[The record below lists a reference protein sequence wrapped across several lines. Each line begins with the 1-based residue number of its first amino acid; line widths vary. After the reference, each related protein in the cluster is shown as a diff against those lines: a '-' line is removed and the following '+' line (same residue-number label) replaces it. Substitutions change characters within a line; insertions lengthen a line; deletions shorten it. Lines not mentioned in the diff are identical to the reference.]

1 MKTNVDELQ
10 SIFDK
15 KIPITQSLKIK
26 VKEFNNNQLELF
38 APLKENI
45 NHVNTAFGGSLY
57 NLAVLTG
64 WGMVYMIQQQ
74 NKLDGDILIFDS
86 NIEYPKPVSSDMKA
100 ICNVSSLEE
109 EVKRFVK
116 IYNRKKLSRI
126 TLKVN
131 IFDNDGNCGATFEG
145 TYVLTANNNQN

>member
-1 MKTNVDELQ
+1 MNTNIDELQ

-15 KIPITQSLKIK
+15 KIPITQSIKIK

-64 WGMVYMIQQQ
+64 WGMVYMIQQE
-74 NKLDGDILIFDS
+74 NNLDGNILIFDS
-86 NIEYPKPVSSDMKA
+86 SISYPKPVNTDMKA
-100 ICNVSSLEE
+100 VCDVSSQLE

-116 IYNRKKLSRI
+116 IYKRKKISRI
-126 TLKVN
+126 TLKIN
-131 IFDNDGNCGATFEG
+131 IFDDRHNCGATFEG
-145 TYVLTANNNQN
+145 TYVLTTNNKN

>member
-1 MKTNVDELQ
+1 MNTNIDELQ
-10 SIFDK
+10 SVFDK
-15 KIPITQSLKIK
+15 KIPITQSIKIK

-64 WGMVYMIQQQ
+64 WSMVYMIQQE
-74 NKLDGDILIFDS
+74 NNLDGNILIFDS
-86 NIEYPKPVSSDMKA
+86 SISYPKPINTDMKA
-100 ICNVSSLEE
+100 VCDVSLQLEE
-109 EVKRFVK
+109 IKRFVK
-116 IYNRKKLSRI
+116 TYNRKKLSRI

-131 IFDNDGNCGATFEG
+131 IFDNNSNCGAVFEG
-145 TYVLTANNNQN
+145 TYVLTANNN